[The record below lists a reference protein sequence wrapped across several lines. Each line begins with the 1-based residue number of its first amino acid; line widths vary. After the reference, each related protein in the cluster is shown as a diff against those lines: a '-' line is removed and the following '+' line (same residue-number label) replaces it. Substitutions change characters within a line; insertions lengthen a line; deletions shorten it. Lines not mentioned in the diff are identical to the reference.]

1 MNEIKEG
8 RREWRSQTS
17 KLGEEEGCRRLL
29 EEVRKGMRLDTIKDH
44 KKKK

>member
-17 KLGEEEGCRRLL
+17 KLGKEEGCRRLL
-29 EEVRKGMRLDTIKDH
+29 EKGRNSMRLDTIKIIRR
-44 KKKK
+44 KK